1 MPWDHVFTSVPVV
14 PRPPCSTL
22 MIPSAMQT
30 CLRETQTL
38 AELLPLKTHRRG
50 SWWARQGP
58 LWWRRHWVRS
68 WRQLW
73 WWPCGSAPEVAVD
86 GGTGPWAVV
95 YPDPRPPHTVHFHQ
109 KGFVSKKPTFTRLV
123 SPFFFKLEARKSPSH
138 LRTHH
143 QLDKKKKRGEN
154 RTQRTTRGLEKMIE
168 RPCLKKKQDKREN
181 KEK

>member
-1 MPWDHVFTSVPVV
+1 
-14 PRPPCSTL
+14 
-22 MIPSAMQT
+22 MQT

-73 WWPCGSAPEVAVD
+73 WWPCGSAPEAAVD
-86 GGTGPWAVV
+86 GGTALWAVV

-123 SPFFFKLEARKSPSH
+123 SPFFFKLEEWKSPSH
-138 LRTHH
+138 LLTHH
-143 QLDKKKKRGEN
+143 QLDKKKG
-154 RTQRTTRGLEKMIE
+154 RTEHNEPREGWKKWSKGRV
-168 RPCLKKKQDKREN
+168 LKKRRQKGEQGEIKRIGN
-181 KEK
+181 PFQHCGG